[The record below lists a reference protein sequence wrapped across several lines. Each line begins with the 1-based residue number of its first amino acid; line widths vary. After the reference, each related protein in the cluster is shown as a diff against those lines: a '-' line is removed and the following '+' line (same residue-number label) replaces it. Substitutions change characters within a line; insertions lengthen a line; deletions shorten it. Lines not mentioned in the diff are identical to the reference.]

1 MSTKANIVIDQGAS
15 FSTDIDFTDA
25 AGARVDLSNYTA
37 NSQLRKHF
45 SSTNAT
51 ATFTCTTGGTNGTVT
66 MVLTH
71 EVTAKITEGRY
82 VYDLSLH
89 NTSANTK
96 LRAVEGIVTV
106 TPRVT
111 A

>member
-1 MSTKANIVIDQGAS
+1 MA
-15 FSTDIDFTDA
+15 
-25 AGARVDLSNYTA
+25 
-37 NSQLRKHF
+37 
-45 SSTNAT
+45 
-51 ATFTCTTGGTNGTVT
+51 
-66 MVLTH
+66 LTH
-71 EVTAKITEGRY
+71 AITADITEGRY

-106 TPRVT
+106 TPKVT

>member
-1 MSTKANIVIDQGAS
+1 MAVKANIVIEQGAS
-15 FSTDIDFTDA
+15 FSTDIDITDA
-25 AGARVDLSNYTA
+25 AGARVDLTNYTA
-37 NSQLRKHF
+37 NSQIRKHY

-51 ATFTCTTGGTNGTVT
+51 ATFTCTTGGSNCTVT
-66 MVLTH
+66 MTLNYAN
-71 EVTAKITEGRY
+71 TATIDDGRY
-82 VYDLSLH
+82 VYDLTLL

-111 A
+111 Q

>member
-1 MSTKANIVIDQGAS
+1 MAVKANIVVDQGAS
-15 FSTDIDFTDA
+15 FSTDIDITDA
-25 AGARVDLSNYTA
+25 AGARVSNYTA

-66 MVLTH
+66 MALTH
-71 EVTAKITEGRY
+71 AITANITEGRY

-106 TPRVT
+106 TPKVT

>member
-1 MSTKANIVIDQGAS
+1 MAVKANIVLEQGAS
-15 FSTDIDFTDA
+15 FSTDIDITDA
-25 AGARVDLSNYTA
+25 AGARVDLTNYTA

-66 MVLTH
+66 MVLNYAN
-71 EVTAKITEGRY
+71 TADITDGRY
-82 VYDLSLH
+82 VYDLTLL

-111 A
+111 Q

>member
-1 MSTKANIVIDQGAS
+1 MAVKANIVIEQGAS
-15 FSTDIDFTDA
+15 FSTDIDITDA
-25 AGARVDLSNYTA
+25 AGARVDLTNYTA
-37 NSQLRKHF
+37 NSQIRKHY

-51 ATFTCTTGGTNGTVT
+51 ATFTCTTGGSNGTVT
-66 MVLTH
+66 MTLDYAN
-71 EVTAKITEGRY
+71 TASITDGRY
-82 VYDLSLH
+82 VYDLTLL

-111 A
+111 Q

>member
-1 MSTKANIVIDQGAS
+1 MAVKANIVIEQGTS
-15 FSTDIDFTDA
+15 FSTDIDITDA
-25 AGARVDLSNYTA
+25 AGARVDLTNYTA
-37 NSQLRKHF
+37 NSQIRKHF
-45 SSTNAT
+45 SSSSAT

-66 MVLTH
+66 MVMNYAN
-71 EVTAKITEGRY
+71 TAGITDGRY
-82 VYDLSLH
+82 VYDLSLE

-111 A
+111 Q

>member
-1 MSTKANIVIDQGAS
+1 
-15 FSTDIDFTDA
+15 
-25 AGARVDLSNYTA
+25 
-37 NSQLRKHF
+37 
-45 SSTNAT
+45 
-51 ATFTCTTGGTNGTVT
+51 

-71 EVTAKITEGRY
+71 AVTANITEGRY

>member
-1 MSTKANIVIDQGAS
+1 MAVKANIVIEQGAS
-15 FSTDIDFTDA
+15 FSTDIDITDA
-25 AGARVDLSNYTA
+25 AGARVDLTNYTA
-37 NSQLRKHF
+37 NSQIRKHY

-51 ATFTCTTGGTNGTVT
+51 ATFTCTTGGSNGTVT
-66 MVLTH
+66 MTLNYAN
-71 EVTAKITEGRY
+71 TASIDDGRY
-82 VYDLSLH
+82 VYDLTLL

-111 A
+111 T

>member
-1 MSTKANIVIDQGAS
+1 MAVKANIVVDQGAS
-15 FSTDIDFTDA
+15 FSTDIDITDA

-51 ATFTCTTGGTNGTVT
+51 ATFTCT
-66 MVLTH
+66 MALTH
-71 EVTAKITEGRY
+71 AITADITEGRY

-106 TPRVT
+106 TPKVT

>member
-1 MSTKANIVIDQGAS
+1 MAVKANIVIEQGAS
-15 FSTDIDFTDA
+15 FSTDIDITDA
-25 AGARVDLSNYTA
+25 AGARVDLTNYTA
-37 NSQLRKHF
+37 NSQIRKHY

-51 ATFTCTTGGTNGTVT
+51 ATFTCTTGGSNGTVT
-66 MVLTH
+66 MTLNYAN
-71 EVTAKITEGRY
+71 TATIDDGRY
-82 VYDLSLH
+82 VYDLTLL

-111 A
+111 Q

>member
-1 MSTKANIVIDQGAS
+1 MAVKANIVLEQGAS
-15 FSTDIDFTDA
+15 FSTDIDITDA
-25 AGARVDLSNYTA
+25 AGARVDLTNYTA

-66 MVLTH
+66 MVLNYAN
-71 EVTAKITEGRY
+71 TAAITDGRY
-82 VYDLSLH
+82 VYDLTLL

-111 A
+111 Q